1 MLGVTAMGN
10 HPRRKKIQLSEGL
23 GGHTE
28 SRGGDGQLALC
39 HGMLN
44 VHEDV
49 LCKFVAS
56 PKIFPPPLG
65 GDPERGVG
73 GRDASEE
80 DEVRGDTTAGGW
92 KTVASPYRFSAR
104 TITNSM
110 PEKRN
115 LCHDYFLISLAKKHN
130 LSA

>member
-1 MLGVTAMGN
+1 MLKNKGLTQRDEIVGGKKRIQAGGFGVLGVTAMGN

-56 PKIFPPPLG
+56 PKIFPPP
-65 GDPERGVG
+65 
-73 GRDASEE
+73 
-80 DEVRGDTTAGGW
+80 W
-92 KTVASPYRFSAR
+92 VA
-104 TITNSM
+104 T
-110 PEKRN
+110 
-115 LCHDYFLISLAKKHN
+115 
-130 LSA
+130 LSAVLAAATRQRKTKCAETQQLEAGRQ